1 MLPSKNEDNPLSL
14 ILVTS
19 SLDLLKCKRI
29 SQQLKIHN
37 RPSVLLQI
45 GNYLTKCLIG
55 LNILMDKETKVLL
68 CQDIIEKYKEDSL
81 EDVRECFMNGRQGT
95 YTFGHESRHALTMQV
110 FTLWM
115 EQHLTKKASAR
126 ERQLEALKAKQ
137 LESQSSKIDYSAYKE
152 RIEKEREDQSKLKKT
167 SRKLKIDLPRL
178 KKISRLQKIKES
190 VILIEKLSAF
200 RRKAWRAKKYW
211 TMKRAQEKKC

>member
-1 MLPSKNEDNPLSL
+1 MLPSKKISNPLSL
-14 ILVTS
+14 IPVTN

-29 SQQLKIHN
+29 SQQLKIHH
-37 RPSVLLQI
+37 RPKVLLQI
-45 GNYLTKCLIG
+45 GEYLTKCLIG
-55 LNILMDKETKVLL
+55 LNILMDKETKVLI
-68 CQDIIEKYKEDSL
+68 CQDIIEKYREDSL

-137 LESQSSKIDYSAYKE
+137 EQNQNAPVDYLAYIK
-152 RIEKEREDQSKLKKT
+152 RIEKERKDEAKLKYT
-167 SRKLKIDLPRL
+167 
-178 KKISRLQKIKES
+178 
-190 VILIEKLSAF
+190 
-200 RRKAWRAKKYW
+200 
-211 TMKRAQEKKC
+211 